1 MPIGILFLQDRLFL
15 MAIILELFEEV
26 ASAYLAVADEACLAQ
41 GPSARSTSTSLCT
54 QAESEA
60 AEEATEAEKR
70 LIRSS
75 WGATAAGARSNSST
89 RRLRFL
95 LGCLIS
101 LQSLYRNSLQRRF
114 LVSIDG

>member
-26 ASAYLAVADEACLAQ
+26 AAAYLAVADEACLAQ

-60 AEEATEAEKR
+60 AEKR